1 MELCS
6 RLFDSLDGR
15 GVWGR
20 MDTCIC
26 MAESFRPS
34 PETVT
39 TLLISYIPIQNKTFK
54 NQSASAMFLSPCN
67 GDWWQVAAEWDRIL
81 LPHI

>member
-6 RLFDSLDGR
+6 VLCGGLDER

-26 MAESFRPS
+26 MAESFRCS

-39 TLLISYIPIQNKTFK
+39 TLLISYTPIQNKKFK
-54 NQSASAMFLSPCN
+54 NKSVSAMFLSPCN
-67 GDWWQVAAEWDRIL
+67 GDW
-81 LPHI
+81 

>member
-6 RLFDSLDGR
+6 VLCGSLDDR

-26 MAESFRPS
+26 MAESFRCS

-39 TLLISYIPIQNKTFK
+39 TLLISSTPIQNKEFK
-54 NQSASAMFLSPCN
+54 NKRVSAVFLHPAMVT
-67 GDWWQVAAEWDRIL
+67 GDS
-81 LPHI
+81 